1 MARWAPERT
10 DTIRALA
17 DEVLQNYG
25 HGRVIVAVDGAAGMD
40 AATTAR
46 FADDLAVELRGQGHE
61 VARETVAADAAA
73 DSLRSSLVGPFRMA
87 GGGDAMLVVD
97 GSTLLG
103 PELRGF
109 WNFSARLDGAEPSTD
124 RADATAILDL
134 ADPEHPRRVF
144 ADSC

>member
-17 DEVLQNYG
+17 DEVLQNYA
-25 HGRVIVAVDGAAGMD
+25 HGRVIVAVDGKD
-40 AATTAR
+40 AAITAS
-46 FADDLAVELRGQGHE
+46 FADDLAAELRSQGHE
-61 VARETVAADAAA
+61 VARDTLAADATA
-73 DSLRSSLVGPFRMA
+73 DGVRSGLVGPFRMA
-87 GGGDAMLVVD
+87 SGTDAMLVVD

-103 PELRGF
+103 PGLRGF

-124 RADATAILDL
+124 RADATAILNL

>member
-40 AATTAR
+40 ATTTAL

-61 VARETVAADAAA
+61 VARETVAADATA
-73 DSLRSSLVGPFRMA
+73 DAMRSSLIGPFRL
-87 GGGDAMLVVD
+87 GHGDAMLVVD
-97 GSTLLG
+97 GNTLLG

-124 RADATAILDL
+124 RADATAILNL